1 MHSAVAEWILSL
13 VTPQAQAVSIVGDL
27 IESSGPTGRSR
38 FWRGVIQT
46 ACALLWRD
54 LRTDPVDTVF
64 HAFLGLFERWFIAG
78 VAGAAVVT
86 VGILVKSSLTPTA
99 STISF
104 PAWGYL
110 LLAIAAETILPFY
123 IGWRT
128 ARRCENRELASA
140 LYMIALIFCFH
151 ALSNWLSALQVQR
164 IGIPIPGREYALLGC
179 ISESLFVLA
188 GAICSRKVGAASPA
202 AAVRNGST
210 P

>member
-13 VTPQAQAVSIVGDL
+13 FTSQAQAVSIVGDL
-27 IESSGPTGRSR
+27 IESSGPNGQFR

-54 LRTDPVDTVF
+54 LRTDPVDTVL

-86 VGILVKSSLTPTA
+86 VWIVVKSSLTPSA

-110 LLAIAAETILPFY
+110 LLAIAAETIVPFY

-140 LYMIALIFCFH
+140 ICMIALIFVFH
-151 ALSNWLSALQVQR
+151 ALFDWLSALQVQR
-164 IGIPIPGREYALLGC
+164 IGIPIPGREYALLGS
-179 ISESLFVLA
+179 ISEALFVVA
-188 GAICSRKVGAASPA
+188 GAIGYRRSRTSSPPIAA
-202 AAVRNGST
+202 
-210 P
+210 